1 MAPRRVEC
9 ELRFL
14 AFPGSKD
21 PESAP
26 ASVSDAPVPFS
37 SAEML
42 SDSVYNYATTRRG
55 TADQD
60 SDSQY
65 EGQAQLQITSIQKP
79 RNKRKNFKPI
89 SSRMVEVSD
98 ESEKEDDELEALEES
113 SSEILEYERKTM
125 LLPAED
131 RSKQRL
137 NNNEVSPMDL
147 SVATRPPSSE
157 ADDDSGDSLRH
168 KFILEQLRSQKLYSP
183 GTEARSPNSESSEKS
198 GSGVLDTESGR
209 LDDTPFEDDR
219 GQDGDGETE
228 CEERKP
234 FEGMREY
241 AESTMQEL
249 LAIYGLAGGE
259 LAKSVSRQ
267 LPPTFLNPPTG
278 HQPHGKVKVKE
289 EKDASSMAPG
299 SPPTPPHTPQS
310 PPRHNPPPSNLSQ
323 SCQTSN
329 ANSPNLQQQQQ
340 QHQQQESNQQQQQQ
354 HQSLH
359 AMANT
364 PLSQILVQN
373 PAVAQL
379 LQQNPAILS
388 QNPQLAQLLQQNL
401 QVQIGSVLFQN
412 VRREEPEEPRVPPTI
427 ASLAAMKVE
436 AADPK
441 VSDKHKSYHIKDEQL
456 SRDGFKKFMKSE
468 ACPFEQCR
476 FSRVCNHIHC
486 IRPHC
491 SYVLHSSGQLFS
503 HKRKHERHETELAY
517 RKYKQINAVG
527 GIRPP
532 GSWPPDDLST
542 QSLSLSLNG
551 ESSNEDRGSPSYYSL
566 DDSFQSGSDLAMD
579 LTAPTTTVTASG
591 SSTVTVDHQH
601 QQQQQS
607 QQLTATELAYLVP
620 ATADCPCHIGREHHH
635 CGLDRCGTALKDPR
649 EVREHLREHET
660 QERITDAFF
669 EEGGCDDSCPY
680 ADKEK
685 HYHCNW
691 ENCREVILSTDK
703 PFRRL
708 QHYKI
713 HEYSRQLNLS
723 CSSHA
728 LSSDVTLT
736 HLTNIDAMFRRKRGR
751 PPKNRVIEIWSGGDP
766 ATHTH
771 DSPQAIFTSFKLPKP
786 QTPSLTPNPMIEE
799 REGSISPSNSLG
811 EPEGFSTYNPD
822 GCPDPACVLRSTRH
836 HHCSQLRCHFSTDRP
851 DQLLMHSKDFHD
863 NVDIPPGFAFFDKMV
878 DCRLAGC
885 HSNRVNRHFHCTR
898 PNCGYSFVRYS
909 TMAMHEKQHSSHDDR
924 PECSSN
930 QECQTQIQP
939 MVQET
944 KPRIQVKN
952 PAELIEKPEES
963 LASDMENRSIMDE
976 KESEIPSPDVNK
988 TTVVRA
994 AGTYYPVSGPP
1005 SEPALP
1011 GVVLSMRTSV
1021 HQESPV
1027 LPSTSSASPH
1037 TLYGPEQ
1044 SCSRPFCKL
1053 KRKNHYH
1060 CNACNQAFSEL
1071 DRLVAHI
1078 AKHSTGAILSQ
1089 QQHDLT
1095 SQAPSQM
1102 QHDYL
1107 AQLSQKHDFMAQN
1120 AQMAQNIQNFQ
1131 NQMQRQMQQ
1140 TLGQIS
1146 QQTQVKEVKIEP
1158 TRCGSDVGVQNVPNV
1173 KREPSEVSR
1182 DDGNNSVM
1190 DNNENGQLS
1199 QPSMPTSVQQS
1210 PVPTSFELD
1219 LSHGFHFP
1227 NPAVMAAMNQQI
1239 ALMNQALPPFL
1250 QHGGMYTGGP
1260 GLMFAPGLPPT
1271 NFLPPTRDENP
1282 LASLAANLN
1291 LNKRSLSPPDSNSP
1305 EAKKQRLHHSM
1316 RMLKDEPVP
1325 EGYVRFR
1332 FNEDCRYPH
1341 CGYREHQTHFHCM
1354 RQDCG
1359 YSFCDK
1365 TRFVQHTARHERLD
1379 TLMGGDFQQY
1389 RANVPCG
1396 RAQCAYTSSLGSMQ
1410 NKASHFHCLK
1420 CDFVCTDTNKVV
1432 AHRRQHAKLDSIA
1445 AAGFQ
1450 KFTPSQPCGGV
1461 QCQHSGKQTH
1471 YHCLQCQYAVLG
1483 LAQMSAHKYRHMD
1496 T

>member
-1 MAPRRVEC
+1 MSPVADTLIGSSKSAVSQPIIDYSRYVRRYTSGQEC
-9 ELRFL
+9 GSSYCKELGYREHFHCL
-14 AFPGSKD
+14 DCSGRVFVKK
-21 PESAP
+21 E
-26 ASVSDAPVPFS
+26 
-37 SAEML
+37 EMI
-42 SDSVYNYATTRRG
+42 RHF
-55 TADQD
+55 
-60 SDSQY
+60 
-65 EGQAQLQITSIQKP
+65 KWHK
-79 RNKRKNFKPI
+79 KR
-89 SSRMVEVSD
+89 D
-98 ESEKEDDELEALEES
+98 ESLQHGFM
-113 SSEILEYERKTM
+113 R
-125 LLPAED
+125 
-131 RSKQRL
+131 
-137 NNNEVSPMDL
+137 
-147 SVATRPPSSE
+147 
-157 ADDDSGDSLRH
+157 
-168 KFILEQLRSQKLYSP
+168 YSP
-183 GTEARSPNSESSEKS
+183 TDDCSERHPGRACPHNRKQTHYHCIHENCDKVYISTSDVQMHANYHRKDSAIIQE
-198 GSGVLDTESGR
+198 GFQRFRATESCA
-209 LDDTPFEDDR
+209 TEHCPFV
-219 GQDGDGETE
+219 GQRTTHFHCRRPG
-228 CEERKP
+228 CR
-234 FEGMREY
+234 F
-241 AESTMQEL
+241 
-249 LAIYGLAGGE
+249 
-259 LAKSVSRQ
+259 
-267 LPPTFLNPPTG
+267 TFKN
-278 HQPHGKVKVKE
+278 K
-289 EKDASSMAPG
+289 
-299 SPPTPPHTPQS
+299 
-310 PPRHNPPPSNLSQ
+310 
-323 SCQTSN
+323 
-329 ANSPNLQQQQQ
+329 
-340 QHQQQESNQQQQQQ
+340 
-354 HQSLH
+354 
-359 AMANT
+359 
-364 PLSQILVQN
+364 
-373 PAVAQL
+373 
-379 LQQNPAILS
+379 
-388 QNPQLAQLLQQNL
+388 
-401 QVQIGSVLFQN
+401 
-412 VRREEPEEPRVPPTI
+412 
-427 ASLAAMKVE
+427 
-436 AADPK
+436 ADM
-441 VSDKHKSYHIKDEQL
+441 DKHKSYHIKDEQL

-503 HKRKHERHETELAY
+503 HKRKHERHESELAY
-517 RKYKQINAVG
+517 RKYKQVNAVS

-532 GSWPPDDLST
+532 GSWAPDELST

-551 ESSNEDRGSPSYYSL
+551 ESSNEGRGSPSYYSL
-566 DDSFQSGSDLAMD
+566 DDSFQSASDLAMD
-579 LTAPTTTVTASG
+579 LTAPTTAVSAAS
-591 SSTVTVDHQH
+591 SSTVTLDPQH
-601 QQQQQS
+601 QS
-607 QQLTATELAYLVP
+607 QQLTPAELAYLVP
-620 ATADCPCHIGREHHH
+620 ATAECPCHLAREHHH
-635 CGLDRCGTALKDPR
+635 CALDRCGAALKDPR

-669 EEGGCDDSCPY
+669 EEGGCDDGCPY

-723 CSSHA
+723 CSSHP

-766 ATHTH
+766 TTHTH

-786 QTPSLTPNPMIEE
+786 QTPSLNANLLPED
-799 REGSISPSNSLG
+799 RDGSVSPSNSLG
-811 EPEGFSTYNPD
+811 EPEGFSTYNPE

-836 HHCSQLRCHFSTDRP
+836 HHCSQPRCHFSTDRP

-863 NVDIPPGFAFFDKMV
+863 NVDIPAGFAFFDKMV
-878 DCRLAGC
+878 DCRLPGC

-909 TMAMHEKQHSSHDDR
+909 TMALHEKQHSGHVEAGSQ
-924 PECSSN
+924 ESNN
-930 QECQTQIQP
+930 QECQTQLSQ
-939 MVQET
+939 MVQEA

-952 PAELIEKPEES
+952 PADLIEKLEDNLTSADAES
-963 LASDMENRSIMDE
+963 RSMIDD
-976 KESEIPSPDVNK
+976 KESNIPSPDASK

-1011 GVVLSMRTSV
+1011 GVVLSMRASV
-1021 HQESPV
+1021 HQEAPV
-1027 LPSTSSASPH
+1027 LPSTSSTSPH

-1060 CNACNQAFSEL
+1060 CNACNQACSEL

-1089 QQHDLT
+1089 QQHDLA
-1095 SQAPSQM
+1095 SQPPSQL
-1102 QHDYL
+1102 QHDYM
-1107 AQLSQKHDFMAQN
+1107 LSQKHDFMAQT
-1120 AQMAQNIQNFQ
+1120 AQMAQNIQHFQ

-1140 TLGQIS
+1140 SLGQMS
-1146 QQTQVKEVKIEP
+1146 QQTQVKEIKLE
-1158 TRCGSDVGVQNVPNV
+1158 TSKCGADVGVQNVPIV
-1173 KREPSEVSR
+1173 KREPSEVAR
-1182 DDGNNSVM
+1182 DDGGNSIM
-1190 DNNENGQLS
+1190 DSNENGQLS
-1199 QPSMPTSVQQS
+1199 QPSMPPNVQQ
-1210 PVPTSFELD
+1210 PQVPTSFELE

-1227 NPAVMAAMNQQI
+1227 SPAVMAAMNQQI

-1250 QHGGMYTGGP
+1250 QHGGIYANAP
-1260 GLMFAPGLPPT
+1260 GLLFAPGLPPG

-1291 LNKRSLSPPDSNSP
+1291 LNKRSLSPPDNNSP

-1332 FNEDCRYPH
+1332 FNEDCRYHH

-1396 RAQCAYTSSLGSMQ
+1396 RAQCAYTSSLGSVQ

-1450 KFTPSQPCGGV
+1450 KFTPSQPCGAV

-1496 T
+1496 S